1 MVVVN
6 RITVTLNPFVIVL
19 FMFIFPEYNNILKG

>member
-19 FMFIFPEYNNILKG
+19 FMFIFPEYNNF